1 MPSSRSPAKQRAK
14 TLAKG
19 RTWAEDVLMS
29 LKIPVNVTNVTALRL
44 WAQLEN
50 AAPTRHNWLN
60 TTLTMPGATTL
71 PGNPDL
77 MKWVRRGLVTSIGF
91 VAIMAWRTKSLWP
104 IFGGGAAGA
113 SMYWMYHIANRDGQ
127 KGAGA

>member
-1 MPSSRSPAKQRAK
+1 MPALGLS
-14 TLAKG
+14 
-19 RTWAEDVLMS
+19 
-29 LKIPVNVTNVTALRL
+29 NVTDGITVIAHNTGSDGVLFGVSAALVFQIFS
-44 WAQLEN
+44 ATNSSPQ
-50 AAPTRHNWLN
+50 
-60 TTLTMPGATTL
+60 TTELFAKERSST
-71 PGNPDL
+71 L

-127 KGAGA
+127 KGA

>member
-1 MPSSRSPAKQRAK
+1 MAALGLSNVADGITVIAHNTGSDGVLFGVSAALVFQIFSATNSSPQTTELFAKERSG
-14 TLAKG
+14 T
-19 RTWAEDVLMS
+19 
-29 LKIPVNVTNVTALRL
+29 
-44 WAQLEN
+44 
-50 AAPTRHNWLN
+50 
-60 TTLTMPGATTL
+60 
-71 PGNPDL
+71 L

-127 KGAGA
+127 KGA